1 LVRIA
6 AVVVAIV
13 ATVLLT
19 AAPAIGASACAT
31 AVLRDWS
38 EDGLV
43 GPKYSLPCYEE
54 AIDSLPTD
62 LRDYTDAEDVIGRA
76 LTSAV
81 RTSNPA
87 QSDAGAS
94 AGVASTPLALV
105 GLAGVTLFVLS
116 AGGLGYVARRRRG
129 LGEPGSGTE

>member
-1 LVRIA
+1 MNIRLLQTLAECRQ
-6 AVVVAIV
+6 VAELEKSV
-13 ATVLLT
+13 W
-19 AAPAIGASACAT
+19 G
-31 AVLRDWS
+31 
-38 EDGLV
+38 
-43 GPKYSLPCYEE
+43 
-54 AIDSLPTD
+54 
-62 LRDYTDAEDVIGRA
+62 YTDAEDVIGRE

-81 RTSNPA
+81 RTNNPA
-87 QSDAGAS
+87 QSDAAAS